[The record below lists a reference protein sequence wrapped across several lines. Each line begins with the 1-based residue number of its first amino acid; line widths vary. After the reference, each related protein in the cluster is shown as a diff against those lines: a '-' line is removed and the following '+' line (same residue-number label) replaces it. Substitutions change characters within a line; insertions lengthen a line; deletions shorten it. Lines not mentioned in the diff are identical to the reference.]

1 MFHSCWFQVR
11 NTMKPALLVALIV
24 AICSVL
30 GGHNFS
36 IEGKL
41 RDTNCFLSQKTTEIL
56 GDSKSLQKLSIKK
69 LNQLNFK
76 ILFKG
81 CHDHNFFL
89 FCSSKTYLPL
99 SFFPLHKINLYFAL
113 PSNLTSSLL
122 LLNIF
127 RSHKKII
134 FWKHNSFFIPV
145 WMCQHT
151 KKHYNPVPFSKNYDL
166 AMFSH
171 LALTKKV
178 GILHYRKDNLS
189 S

>member
-1 MFHSCWFQVR
+1 MFHSCKFQVV
-11 NTMKPALLVALIV
+11 NNMNPALLGALIV

-36 IEGKL
+36 IEGKIKN
-41 RDTNCFLSQKTTEIL
+41 TNCFLSQKTTEIL

-89 FCSSKTYLPL
+89 FCSNKTYLPL

-122 LLNIF
+122 LLDIF

-134 FWKHNSFFIPV
+134 FREHTSFFYTSMNV
-145 WMCQHT
+145 SEYK
-151 KKHYNPVPFSKNYDL
+151 KKHYNPVPFSKKYNL

-171 LALTKKV
+171 LPLTQKV
-178 GILHYRKDNLS
+178 GMSD
-189 S
+189 